1 MEEKITQTILD
12 EGTYFKIHLS
22 SPEFLRWIGIKTI
35 RLKLSNLYLGTL
47 LKVSPLLQQLKI
59 EAKPDANM
67 INTLLVGMQ
76 DNIKLQAKIISIAIL
91 NRPWRIKLF
100 TGLLSKILIWN
111 LDSKSMSQLLSLLID
126 KMQVQDFMSSIV
138 SIGGFQIVKKET
150 SLESDSGEKIA
161 PGSLSGQS

>member
-12 EGTYFKIHLS
+12 ESTYFTIRLS
-22 SPEFLRWIGIKTI
+22 SPNLKWIGVRTV

-67 INTLLVGMQ
+67 INTLLIGMQ
-76 DNIKLQAKIISIAIL
+76 DNIQLQAKIIAIAIL

-100 TGLLSKILIWN
+100 TKLLAKILIWN
-111 LDSKSMSQLLSLLID
+111 LDAKSMSQLLSLLID

-161 PGSLSGQS
+161 LGSLSGQS